1 MKLSKKLTL
10 SFVLVI
16 LFSIFIISLISNTMI
31 SNRFDTYLIEE
42 QEKRFEIIRK
52 DINNLF
58 IERNRNLTNDDIAS
72 YADREGIYIEI
83 RDLNNNMVCHSNNHS
98 RGLRYGIMGHM
109 KRHHRMMGH
118 NLDNRGNYIEK
129 TFPLISDDREA
140 ATLVIGY
147 IDNSHLTESALIFK
161 NTLYRSFIISG
172 LITTLF
178 GVMISV
184 LLARGL
190 SRPLLNITN
199 TANEIRKGNMQSRVL
214 IRSNTKEIVELSNSI
229 NYLGE
234 ALEKQENLRKRY
246 ASDIAHEL
254 RTPLTTLK
262 SHVEAMID
270 RVWKPDEENLNI
282 LLAEI
287 HELNKLVD
295 DLKNSFQTLEGQMNM
310 NKTLFDISSE
320 IKDIISTF
328 KPIFEKNRYALEYA
342 IEKNIEITM
351 DRDRFRQIIYNLL
364 SNSIKYLDDNGKVF
378 VSLDRVDD
386 NIRITIE
393 DNGVGIEKKDLPLIF
408 ERFYRSDTS
417 RNRKTGGTGLGLSIT
432 KTLIEAHKGSIFV
445 DSTLGKGTKFTI
457 LLPIDTSNY

>member
-328 KPIFEKNRYALEYA
+328 KPIFERNRYALEYA

>member
-16 LFSIFIISLISNTMI
+16 LLSIFIISLISNTMI

-190 SRPLLNITN
+190 SKPLLNITN

-328 KPIFEKNRYALEYA
+328 KPIFERNRYALEYA